1 MNKNTD
7 VDVAT
12 SLAGEDLIVSAGDVI
27 SAAEVELVLRRHP
40 AVSEAAVV
48 ARPDPLWGEA
58 PCAFVTLK
66 TGAEKTTAE
75 ELIGFC
81 REQMTRYKVPKT
93 LIFSDL
99 PKTPAGEIQKSVLRE
114 QAKRF

>member
-7 VDVAT
+7 IDVT
-12 SLAGEDLIVSAGDVI
+12 TGPDGEDVIVSAGDVI
-27 SAAEVELVLRRHP
+27 SAAEVERVLRRHP

-48 ARPDPLWGEA
+48 ARPDPLWGEV

-93 LIFSDL
+93 LIFLDL
-99 PKTPAGEIQKSVLRE
+99 PKTAAGDIQKSALRE
-114 QAKRF
+114 QANRF